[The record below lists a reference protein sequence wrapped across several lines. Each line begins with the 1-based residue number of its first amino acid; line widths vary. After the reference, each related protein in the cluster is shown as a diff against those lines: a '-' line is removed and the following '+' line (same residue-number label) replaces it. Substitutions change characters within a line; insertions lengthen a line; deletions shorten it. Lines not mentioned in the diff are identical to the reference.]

1 MDADGFGISRCPYDE
16 DMGPMLMSLGVEPT
30 VGFDDFVAELGGI
43 EFHVA
48 KSSSGIEPIEIIGS

>member
-1 MDADGFGISRCPYDE
+1 
-16 DMGPMLMSLGVEPT
+16 MGPMLMSLGVEPT

-48 KSSSGIEPIEIIGS
+48 KSSSGIEPIEIIGLTTTTYGEEESW